1 MKHGEMNYDD
11 IQEYNFFELL
21 EIAQEK
27 KFLENW
33 KEDSILQIK
42 NNPDL
47 EESFIYSGFEGL
59 VIEARKRRIADNKG
73 EEKCGELIPQSG
85 IILIPDL

>member
-27 KFLENW
+27 KLIEDW
-33 KEDSILQIK
+33 KEDSILQLVD
-42 NNPDL
+42 NPDL

-59 VIEARKRRIADNKG
+59 VIEARKRRIEDNKG
-73 EEKCGELIPQSG
+73 EKNAGN
-85 IILIPDL
+85 